1 MSNEDG
7 TLKEVGVKEAL
18 ENLKIIG
25 AAKVDIPIKVVISNF
40 CKSKN
45 FQGGENPEEATDT
58 EKAESKEV
66 MAQEKN
72 LSPPQK
78 EVFKKGN
85 SPEDG
90 VPLEEENSENKNPT
104 SATEA
109 SKKNKKKKKKA
120 APATSEDIGK
130 KGEGVEKK
138 EEAKEVLGEVDDNKG
153 ENAAEVKPMA

>member
-1 MSNEDG
+1 M
-7 TLKEVGVKEAL
+7 
-18 ENLKIIG
+18 
-25 AAKVDIPIKVVISNF
+25 P
-40 CKSKN
+40 
-45 FQGGENPEEATDT
+45 
-58 EKAESKEV
+58 
-66 MAQEKN
+66 QEKN

-85 SPEDG
+85 SPEEG
-90 VPLEEENSENKNPT
+90 APLEEENSENKNPT
-104 SATEA
+104 SAAAEA